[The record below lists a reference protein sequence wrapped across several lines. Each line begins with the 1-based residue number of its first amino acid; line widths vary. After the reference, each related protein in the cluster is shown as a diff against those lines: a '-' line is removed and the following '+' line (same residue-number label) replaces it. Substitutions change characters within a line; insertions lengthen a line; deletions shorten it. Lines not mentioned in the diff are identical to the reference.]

1 MYDVQT
7 EWAHA
12 LGDVP
17 VLVAE
22 RRPRVGAAPSPLVEL
37 YDDTREVTAGLTLHR
52 VGGHFRGQAVAQ
64 WTGVPTDV
72 ACCSPAT
79 PSSRTQTDGR

>member
-1 MYDVQT
+1 MYGVQT

-22 RRPRVGAAPSPLVEL
+22 RDREWVRRRDPLVEL
-37 YDDTREVTAGLTLHR
+37 YDEQREVAAGLTLHR
-52 VGGHFRGQAVAQ
+52 VGGHFRGQAVVE
-64 WTGVPTDV
+64 WTAGAEDV

-79 PSSRTQTDGR
+79 PSSPTRTAGR